1 MANGEG
7 RKAWWRVTK
16 RVEIRQGLHPIGS
29 SSALRVNSGSQ
40 AFSKSVWTRCRDEA
54 RHREQQ
60 DAQAM
65 AVRRSNSETMGP
77 VPVPVYHVVPR
88 PEAEPDRHMWRT
100 PVLEAMYKF
109 K

>member
-77 VPVPVYHVVPR
+77 VPVPVSCGTETGSGTGLGTTR
-88 PEAEPDRHMWRT
+88 QLDGEAWR
-100 PVLEAMYKF
+100 
-109 K
+109 